1 MQMDDQENVLSFLK
15 HIIGVDVDKYTV
27 NVTHYNSEPDPRF
40 EEETDQ
46 YQFVRDIIFNLDSE
60 ESRLSVSAS
69 ISKKDNK
76 LLSVGMDVLY
86 GSRSSVHYVNKL
98 PSDSLVATIEF
109 LSRLQAFTCD
119 PIIRDMQSIVE
130 PAENLGALNK
140 TVGNIKCK
148 AMVYLEEY
156 ADQFGVT
163 THYFTSIYF
172 VQLFNG
178 VESMNSLIVNFYDGF
193 FWQFGDGWDLH
204 SVASVEMNVSM
215 EQAVAIAQDATI
227 NAVGLAYLPFLSD
240 RPAIA
245 ELSMGRVDRSFDF
258 QLYPCWSVTIY
269 LANPSDPWLG
279 GWHVWLRA
287 DTGEIISMDPI
298 HSHPDMYQ

>member
-1 MQMDDQENVLSFLK
+1 MSRSKIWAIRVIIIMLFTIGFTVFSTQLFQPDHSTPDGSDMQMHDQEKVLKALK
-15 HIIGVDVDKYTV
+15 NIIGVNVDKYTV
-27 NVTHYNSEPDPRF
+27 NVTHYNSEPNPLF

-46 YQFVRDIIFNLDSE
+46 YKYVRDIIFNLDSE

-86 GSRSSVHYVNKL
+86 GSRSSVHYVNRL
-98 PSDSLVATIEF
+98 PSDPLVATKEF
-109 LSRLQAFTCD
+109 LSRLKAFTGD

-148 AMVYLEEY
+148 AMVYREEY

-178 VESMNSLIVNFYDGF
+178 IESMNSLIVNFYDGF
-193 FWQFGDGWDLH
+193 FGNLG
-204 SVASVEMNVSM
+204 M
-215 EQAVAIAQDATI
+215 
-227 NAVGLAYLPFLSD
+227 VG
-240 RPAIA
+240 ICT
-245 ELSMGRVDRSFDF
+245 
-258 QLYPCWSVTIY
+258 Q
-269 LANPSDPWLG
+269 WLM
-279 GWHVWLRA
+279 WR
-287 DTGEIISMDPI
+287 
-298 HSHPDMYQ
+298 